1 MEFISKS
8 DFSTVGG
15 QKKPDSEFDFENF
28 NSSTAVQQSG
38 LPAD

>member
-15 QKKPDSEFDFENF
+15 QNNKANQPQSAAFDFNDF
-28 NSSTAVQQSG
+28 NSAPSNK
-38 LPAD
+38 P